1 MCTDFVWN
9 SQNSIYLN
17 VRESALPVW
26 EDIVHMISEWYS
38 RKDLGQAKVKANIY
52 PLVVIIKMYN
62 LLSIILH
69 PVGFCWEE
77 KYWHV
82 FHITTMTTLRD
93 SKVMEYI
100 ATQHFQ
106 LYTRGKQKP
115 YTLSHNQLSTRFEQQ
130 CVCVTPFPHRFSDRD
145 PILTSAF
152 SCAHIGFLWML
163 RFPPTFQRP
172 AIELFG

>member
-1 MCTDFVWN
+1 MISSFSAGKHSTIWTERLNPNDPINKKQINVKGKIIIWGGKRTLCTDFVWN

-62 LLSIILH
+62 LLGIILH

-106 LYTRGKQKP
+106 LYTREKK
-115 YTLSHNQLSTRFEQQ
+115 TLYAL
-130 CVCVTPFPHRFSDRD
+130 P
-145 PILTSAF
+145 
-152 SCAHIGFLWML
+152 
-163 RFPPTFQRP
+163 
-172 AIELFG
+172 